1 MVWDETVRVVTELFD
16 DVWAD
21 RKEVVADDA
30 LDITLA
36 VRVSGSSYDRVSVDG
51 FSFVDHALHHQYS
64 RFRQAHIVEG

>member
-21 RKEVVADDA
+21 KKEVVADDA

-36 VRVSGSSYDRVSVDG
+36 VRAFWSSYDRVSVDG
-51 FSFVDHALHHQYS
+51 FAFVDHALHHQYS